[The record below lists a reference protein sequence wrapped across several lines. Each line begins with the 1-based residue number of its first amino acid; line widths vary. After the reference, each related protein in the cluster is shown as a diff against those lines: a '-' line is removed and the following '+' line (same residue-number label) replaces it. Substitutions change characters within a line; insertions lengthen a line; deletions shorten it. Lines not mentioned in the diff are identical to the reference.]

1 MTFVYLLH
9 FALEGCD
16 DGRFALFRVQFSIH
30 CFRSGKDHSHLSH
43 KWLQMRFRRAG
54 ESPRISRWQRPTDG
68 NGLILELVY
77 ITFHLA
83 SMRNVAGSVASELY
97 MGCVSRGNT
106 FKLTQQ
112 RVEPEMMSHNV
123 GGQW

>member
-1 MTFVYLLH
+1 MIEPL
-9 FALEGCD
+9 
-16 DGRFALFRVQFSIH
+16 
-30 CFRSGKDHSHLSH
+30 K
-43 KWLQMRFRRAG
+43 G
-54 ESPRISRWQRPTDG
+54 ESPRLSRWQRPTNG

-83 SMRNVAGSVASELY
+83 SMRNVAGSVASELC

-106 FKLTQQ
+106 FKLTEQ

-123 GGQW
+123 CGQW